1 MRALTYHNL
10 MIHFALPYNVE
21 GNNNYGMPI
30 YLNAVSDPAQ
40 VETQLQIGRSSV
52 KDTYAQILKDL
63 DEAESLLPDV
73 IEVNKIARASKGA
86 LSH

>member
-1 MRALTYHNL
+1 MEN
-10 MIHFALPYNVE
+10 
-21 GNNNYGMPI
+21 
-30 YLNAVSDPAQ
+30 
-40 VETQLQIGRSSV
+40 QLQIGRSSV

-86 LSH
+86 AIALKSRVHLHMRDWAGVIEDAKKLEK

>member
-1 MRALTYHNL
+1 M
-10 MIHFALPYNVE
+10 E

-40 VETQLQIGRSSV
+40 VENQLQIGRSSV

-86 LSH
+86 AIALKSRALIRTCVIGQA